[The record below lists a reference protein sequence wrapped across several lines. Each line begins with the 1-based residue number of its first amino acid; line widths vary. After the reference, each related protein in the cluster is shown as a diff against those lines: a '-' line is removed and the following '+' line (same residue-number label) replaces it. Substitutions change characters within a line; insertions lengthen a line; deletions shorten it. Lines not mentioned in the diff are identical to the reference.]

1 MAVRP
6 CCIATVDSSLW
17 NPSTLGG
24 AYFIISFMVVSAF
37 RPASLSIVTFQS
49 LSYQSPP

>member
-17 NPSTLGG
+17 NASTLGG
-24 AYFIISFMVVSAF
+24 AYFISSFMVVSAF